1 MGSADDAYRLLVARL
16 TTALKPK
23 GFAGRGGSFLLERG
37 GNLLVV
43 GLQKSQKTSR
53 ESISCTV
60 NLGVASGRL
69 LRFFSVP
76 RVHRRVPSV
85 CHWTERLGF
94 LLPGS
99 ADRWWT
105 LEAGTDP
112 SPVIQ
117 DLEES
122 LLSSGLPALEEV
134 QPDGALKALW
144 MSGRSPGLTDLQRL
158 KYLSVLVAALGPQ
171 EDLATVIGDLKNVS
185 SAAATLVERRLRCP
199 GAAEDLL
206 GSWHSAPGDETG
218 EARYGRATLHFR
230 DDGRLT
236 YSTNEEGGRE
246 QRIELTF
253 RVEHD
258 AIVTDQPSSPR
269 QERTRFSIE
278 EGNRL
283 SLWFQGE
290 RSTYLRTEE

>member
-23 GFAGRGGSFLLERG
+23 GFAGKGGSFLLERG

-43 GLQKSQKTSR
+43 GLQKSQTSSR

-69 LRFFSVP
+69 LRFFSVQ
-76 RVHRRVPSV
+76 RVPGQVPSA

-105 LEAGTDP
+105 LETRTDP

-134 QPDGALKALW
+134 QHDEALKALW

-158 KYLSVLVAALGPQ
+158 KYVAVLVAALGPR
-171 EDLATVIGDLKNVS
+171 EGLTTVISDLNEVS
-185 SAAATLVERRLRCP
+185 SAAATLVKRRLRCP

-206 GSWHSAPGDETG
+206 GSWHSDPGDETG
-218 EARYGRATLHFR
+218 EAQYGRATLHFR

-236 YSTNEEGGRE
+236 YSTNEEGRE

-258 AIVTDQPSSPR
+258 VIVTDQPSSR
-269 QERTRFSIE
+269 REERTRFSIE
-278 EGNRL
+278 GGNRL
-283 SLWFQGE
+283 SLWSQGE